1 MKKSIKILLLSSLIS
16 SIPLSVIAKNVETKV
31 SFLKGSS
38 QTTLTGKFQGYD
50 DVRYRLFTKVTYLNL
65 ILIVMVI

>member
-38 QTTLTGKFQGYD
+38 QTTLTGK
-50 DVRYRLFTKVTYLNL
+50 
-65 ILIVMVI
+65 

>member
-31 SFLKGSS
+31 SFLKGSYS
-38 QTTLTGKFQGYD
+38 NYINRK
-50 DVRYRLFTKVTYLNL
+50 VSRL
-65 ILIVMVI
+65 